1 MSLAPL
7 RLFASLHTR
16 LMLVVVVL
24 VFYGSLFPFHYQ
36 SHEPA
41 WADLSLLFTGTGK
54 RSSLSDLIGNV
65 LLFLPYGLLMASSRM
80 GGRVGSGLVA
90 GAALAGLVQYLQFWF
105 PDRDPSGLDAA
116 TNVLGILLGMVVGR
130 MIPAHLWPDLTSKH
144 GRPHIALLTSGL
156 MLLWL
161 LDRWFPL
168 VPSLDV
174 QNIKNGLKPLLD
186 WSQIGWL
193 DVLRHLTGWL
203 VFLRLARYSPLKP
216 TGLPVL
222 LLMCGLAV
230 AVEPVF
236 LTNTLGPDNLIG
248 FVLACV
254 SAPWFRRGPASLAML
269 VLVLLL
275 NIVLSALEP
284 FDFTWAGSFEWVPFA
299 GWLKGDPLTAI
310 PTMIE
315 KTYEY
320 GSLVFLLR
328 YLGLSHK
335 ATCWTVGLLSLTLE
349 ILQQGLP
356 GRTPE
361 ITDPLMMLVF
371 AWLMK
376 PVFDR
381 GSDAVQTTASRH

>member
-1 MSLAPL
+1 
-7 RLFASLHTR
+7 
-16 LMLVVVVL
+16 
-24 VFYGSLFPFHYQ
+24 
-36 SHEPA
+36 
-41 WADLSLLFTGTGK
+41 
-54 RSSLSDLIGNV
+54 
-65 LLFLPYGLLMASSRM
+65 
-80 GGRVGSGLVA
+80 
-90 GAALAGLVQYLQFWF
+90 
-105 PDRDPSGLDAA
+105 
-116 TNVLGILLGMVVGR
+116 
-130 MIPAHLWPDLTSKH
+130 
-144 GRPHIALLTSGL
+144 
-156 MLLWL
+156 
-161 LDRWFPL
+161 
-168 VPSLDV
+168 
-174 QNIKNGLKPLLD
+174 
-186 WSQIGWL
+186 
-193 DVLRHLTGWL
+193 
-203 VFLRLARYSPLKP
+203 
-216 TGLPVL
+216 
-222 LLMCGLAV
+222 
-230 AVEPVF
+230 
-236 LTNTLGPDNLIG
+236 
-248 FVLACV
+248 
-254 SAPWFRRGPASLAML
+254 ML